1 MLQQMELNR
10 CNTGGPASW
19 TKCNLHTERTTERKH
34 SQRIQVTELVAG
46 GRIAG
51 ALRDVLKSKYLRN
64 IG

>member
-1 MLQQMELNR
+1 MR
-10 CNTGGPASW
+10 GPASW
-19 TKCNLHTERTTERKH
+19 TKHNLHTERTIERNH

-51 ALRDVLKSKYLRN
+51 ALRDVVKSKYLSN